1 MKKDFIKIG
10 LANFIPALFLMPFVA
25 SAFTANTFAD
35 LVYGLV
41 DTLKLPIISLLTALS
56 VGFFLF
62 GVVKFIKG
70 AGDEKAQGKMYII
83 YGLIGL
89 VVILS
94 LEGIIALVTD
104 VFGLSGNIDSAV
116 SGAQG
121 LQKSGG
127 GYGQIFNF
135 K

>member
-1 MKKDFIKIG
+1 MC
-10 LANFIPALFLMPFVA
+10 LANFLPVLLLTPFAA

-41 DTLKLPIISLLTALS
+41 SSLQAPIIWLIASLSTL
-56 VGFFLF
+56 VFIW
-62 GVVKFIKG
+62 GVVKFVRG
-70 AGDEKAQGKMYII
+70 AGDEKIQGKMYII

-89 VVILS
+89 AVILS
-94 LEGIIALVTD
+94 FRGLVALVTS
-104 VFGLSGNIDSAV
+104 VFGLSGNLDSAV
-116 SGAQG
+116 NGAQG